1 MLKPDNTA
9 YRWVVL
15 IVAFITLVLG
25 YAIRNCFSVFYPTIV
40 AEFGWQRGET
50 ALIFSFSIIIY
61 GFIAPLAG
69 GLVDRFRPRVILPIG
84 AVLMGGGAAL
94 CSRATTQW
102 EFYFFYGVMVAAG
115 LSLAGWTPLTTI
127 VSRWFVK
134 KRGLAYG
141 IMTAGFGG
149 SLIYASIAQFLI
161 STFGWKT
168 AYIIIGGSSMT
179 VIVTLCGLFMRRG
192 PKHTTIT
199 PDDKTGSPQNA
210 DNRYE
215 TRSAESLRQK
225 WEETD
230 WTLSRALKTYQFW
243 LLVFVGF
250 FLLGIAEHIIIAH
263 QVYFFLDV
271 GYRPMLAANIYSMFG
286 VAFLLGNICSFSSD
300 RLGREKIFM
309 PGCLLCAV
317 SVLLLFFIKDASR
330 PELGF
335 LSSILFGLGMGLAAP
350 VFFTVVADLFS
361 GRNFGSIQGTVIFG
375 FSFGGAFSPWLAGF
389 LHDKTGS
396 YDITYLVLL
405 VALCLCM
412 LLMWFIAPHKIRP
425 VAASQKE

>member
-1 MLKPDNTA
+1 MLKPDNTS

-15 IVAFITLVLG
+15 TVAFITLVLG
-25 YAIRNCFSVFYPTIV
+25 YAIRNSFSVFYPAIV
-40 AEFGWQRGET
+40 SEFGWQRGDT

-84 AVLMGGGAAL
+84 AVIMGVGAAL

-102 EFYFFYGVMVAAG
+102 EFYFLYGVMVATG

-134 KRGLAYG
+134 RRGLAYG

-149 SLIYASIAQFLI
+149 SLVYASFAQYLI

-168 AYIIIGGSSMT
+168 AYVIIGGSSMT

-192 PKHTTIT
+192 PKYTAIT

-225 WEETD
+225 WAETD

-286 VAFLLGNICSFSSD
+286 VAFLLGNIGSFSSD

-309 PGCLLCAV
+309 SGCLLCAA
-317 SVLLLFFIKDASR
+317 SVILLFFIKDASR
-330 PELGF
+330 PWLGF

-350 VFFTVVADLFS
+350 VFFTIVADLFS
-361 GRNFGSIQGTVIFG
+361 GRYFGSIQGTVIFG
-375 FSFGGAFSPWLAGF
+375 FSFGGAVSPWLAGF

-396 YDITYLVLL
+396 YDATYLVLL
-405 VALCLCM
+405 VSLSLCM
-412 LLMWFIAPHKIRP
+412 LLMWLVAPHKIRP
-425 VAASQKE
+425 VAASQKG